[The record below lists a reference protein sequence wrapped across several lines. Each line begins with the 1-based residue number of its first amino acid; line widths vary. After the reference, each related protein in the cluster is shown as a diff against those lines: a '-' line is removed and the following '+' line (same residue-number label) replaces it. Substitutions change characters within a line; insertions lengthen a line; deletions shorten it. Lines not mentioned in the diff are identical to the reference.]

1 MPPCA
6 MDLNTNLQK
15 FKNSF
20 DSSKDR
26 LDTKILIQDKKKPFL
41 SPKNFNWTSLKL
53 ALNCTC
59 KGCWSVLSLYVW
71 LVIIM
76 FLEKKIVS
84 LNSFEWFEYKKNA
97 GFLKLK
103 LGFCVLKLE
112 LFVSWVLFEFCLLTQ
127 RSLALCGR
135 SKGRLF

>member
-1 MPPCA
+1 MPSCV

-41 SPKNFNWTSLKL
+41 SPKNLNWTSLKL

-71 LVIIM
+71 LVIVM

-84 LNSFEWFEYKKNA
+84 LNSFEWFEYKKMLVSWNSNSV
-97 GFLKLK
+97 FVFWNLICSCLQYS
-103 LGFCVLKLE
+103 LS
-112 LFVSWVLFEFCLLTQ
+112 FVSSRNVP
-127 RSLALCGR
+127 
-135 SKGRLF
+135 